1 MESKIT
7 AEQDGD
13 RIKVHADYFVGEE
26 KVHEINTA
34 FPLDTEAEVIKEE
47 VEKAGKLFELE
58 QEQSK
63 EQKVVDEV
71 NEKAQDTIN
80 SLNE

>member
-13 RIKVHADYFVGEE
+13 RIKVHADYFVGKK
-26 KVHEINTA
+26 KVHKIDTA
-34 FPLDTEAEVIKEE
+34 FPLDTAVPVIKAE

-58 QEQSK
+58 QEQAK
-63 EQKVVDEV
+63 EQKVVDTV

-80 SLNE
+80 KLNE

>member
-7 AEQDGD
+7 AKQDGN
-13 RIKVHADYFVGEE
+13 RIMVHADFFVEEE

-34 FPLDTEAEVIKEE
+34 FHLDTDKKVIKEE
-47 VEKAGKLFELE
+47 VEKAGALFELE